1 MVKFQRLQ
9 TTFPNRPRDFNLLY
23 LGSSSLPSDVETAIE
38 LAQRRGAPIVV
49 NQDGV
54 AYPAWAG
61 DETER
66 INARHRLVLGSAAHV
81 VYQSAF
87 SKESADRYA
96 GPRPESWEILHNGV
110 DTTQFAP
117 AGTPPP
123 GPPVLL
129 LSGDQSQAYRLTVA
143 LETLALLPDARL
155 LVAGSVVGGEELIGD
170 LGLQGRVDLVGRY
183 AQRDAPDLY
192 RRAHVL
198 LHPKVGDPCP
208 NVVLEA
214 LACAVPVVH
223 SASGGTPELVA
234 DAGIGVASETSWEED
249 VPPAP
254 QALAE
259 AITDVLE
266 DLDGYRERA
275 RARAAER
282 FDLAP
287 WVARHVAL
295 FEELLA

>member
-23 LGSSSLPSDVETAIE
+23 LGSSSLPSDVDTAID

-66 INARHRLVLGSAAHV
+66 INARHRLVLGSAAYV

-96 GPRPESWEILHNGV
+96 GSRSSSWEILHNAV

-155 LVAGSVVGGEELIGD
+155 LVAGSVVGGQELIGD
-170 LGLQGRVDLVGRY
+170 LGLQDRVELVGRY
-183 AQRDAPDLY
+183 TQRDAPELY

-223 SASGGTPELVA
+223 SASGGTPELVG
-234 DAGIGVASETSWEED
+234 DGGIGVASETSWEED

-254 QALAE
+254 RALAE

-282 FDLAP
+282 FALVP